1 VIEVPGLNW
10 TYEPQELTIRGLILC
25 AFTATCVALA
35 ACGGG
40 DNVTGTKSL
49 SFASVSTGRGVSCAV
64 TRAGG
69 AYCWGNS
76 STTPVAVAPSLT
88 FAALSAGDAQHVC
101 GITRAGV
108 AYCWGNDNVP
118 VAVPGGFVFAAI
130 GTEAGH
136 GRRRDVLLGRQRIR
150 AAGQPG

>member
-1 VIEVPGLNW
+1 
-10 TYEPQELTIRGLILC
+10 
-25 AFTATCVALA
+25 
-35 ACGGG
+35 
-40 DNVTGTKSL
+40 
-49 SFASVSTGRGVSCAV
+49 VSAGRGVSCAV

-108 AYCWGNDNVP
+108 AYCWGNGPGGELGNGTTGFSAVP
-118 VAVPGGFVFAAI
+118 VPVS
-130 GTEAGH
+130 
-136 GRRRDVLLGRQRIR
+136 Q
-150 AAGQPG
+150 